1 NLLLTLSLVW
11 KKKSPV
17 LSKYGK
23 LIMTFNINYSF
34 FVRTFTVLLIV
45 ALCSSLEAVQVS
57 LRNGSQV
64 QAPLVKQ
71 SSDSVILDMGYDVL
85 RIPAREVLSVIEDV
99 EGGTT
104 NKVSHD
110 NYSVADSQQISTS
123 VASKKYA
130 EAVVVVK
137 SPHGLGSGF
146 IVNKDGYL
154 VTNFHVIKGARHLT
168 VTRFKQDDATLKRII
183 HRDVEI
189 VATAP
194 FYDLAVL
201 KIKDQKDDFTTVI
214 LSPSDDVDL
223 GETVF
228 AIGNPLGLERTV
240 TEGVVSQ
247 SERSFNGH
255 LYLQIDAPVNP
266 GNSGGPLF
274 NGRGQVI
281 GVINMGVTGM
291 EGLNFAIPVR
301 DVKYM
306 LDHLTGFAFDQSN
319 PESGYVYPE
328 PPPRFK

>member
-1 NLLLTLSLVW
+1 MED
-11 KKKSPV
+11 
-17 LSKYGK
+17 
-23 LIMTFNINYSF
+23 LIMVCNINYSF
-34 FVRTFTVLLIV
+34 CIRAAKALLIIS
-45 ALCSSLEAVQVS
+45 LCSNLEAVQVS
-57 LRNGSQV
+57 LRNGSKI
-64 QAPLVKQ
+64 QAPMLKQ
-71 SSDSVILDMGYDVL
+71 SSDSVVLDLGYDVL
-85 RIPAREVLSVIEDV
+85 RIPEREVLSILDDT
-99 EGGTT
+99 EGATT
-104 NKVSHD
+104 NKVSHE
-110 NYSVADSQQISTS
+110 NYSVADSQYISTS

-146 IVNKDGYL
+146 IVNDEGYL

-168 VTRFKQDDATLKRII
+168 VTRFKQDGATLKRII
-183 HRDVEI
+183 HREVEI

-194 FYDLAVL
+194 FYDLAIL
-201 KIKDQKDDFTTVI
+201 KLKDQKDDFTTVI
-214 LSPSDDVDL
+214 LSPSDDVEI

-255 LYLQIDAPVNP
+255 LYLQVDAPVNP

-281 GVINMGVTGM
+281 GVINMGVPSM

-301 DVKYM
+301 EVKYT
-306 LDHLTGFAFDQSN
+306 LDHLSGFAFDQSN
-319 PESGYVYPE
+319 SESGYVYPE
-328 PPPRFK
+328 PPPHF

>member
-1 NLLLTLSLVW
+1 MFGATMLNTLIGHG
-11 KKKSPV
+11 
-17 LSKYGK
+17 SKPGR
-23 LIMTFNINYSF
+23 ISFNINYSF